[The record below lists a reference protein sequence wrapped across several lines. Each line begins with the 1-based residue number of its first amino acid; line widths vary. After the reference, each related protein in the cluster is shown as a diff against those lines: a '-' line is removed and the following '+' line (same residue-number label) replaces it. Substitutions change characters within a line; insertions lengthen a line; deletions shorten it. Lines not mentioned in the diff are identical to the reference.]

1 MRIKKSSFSI
11 GVFSLL
17 LFGCAHQ
24 ATNKDTQKNVT
35 LQAATELGFREFYQ
49 LPVGPYGLEPTSK
62 LLSLKGK
69 RVSIQGFMVREEEA
83 IPGLFMLTSLP
94 VNIPEK
100 EDGPSDDLP
109 GATLFVHM
117 PSEDSQKILSY
128 RPGIWDLTGTLQL
141 GAKEEANGRVSYI
154 RLLLDQAAAQNS
166 VESEGGQR
174 TEINS
179 R

>member
-1 MRIKKSSFSI
+1 MRINKIIFSLL
-11 GVFSLL
+11 VFSLL

-24 ATNKDTQKNVT
+24 TPNNDAQKNVT

-49 LPVGPYGLEPTSK
+49 LPVGPYGLEPTPK

-69 RVSIQGFMVREEEA
+69 RVHIQGFMVKEEKPT
-83 IPGLFMLTSLP
+83 PGLFMLTSLP

-100 EDGPSDDLP
+100 EDGPSDELP

-117 PSEDSQKILSY
+117 PTGDSQKILAY
-128 RPGIWDLTGTLQL
+128 RSGMWDLAGTLQL
-141 GAKEEANGRVSYI
+141 GAKEEANGRVSYV
-154 RLLLDQAAAQNS
+154 RLILDHGATQNS
-166 VESEGGQR
+166 VESAGGQG
-174 TEINS
+174 TTITS

>member
-1 MRIKKSSFSI
+1 MLIKKISFSI

-24 ATNKDTQKNVT
+24 APNNEAQMNVS
-35 LQAATELGFREFYQ
+35 LQAASELSFREFYQ
-49 LPVGPYGLEPTSK
+49 LPVGPYGLEPTPK

-69 RVSIQGFMVREEEA
+69 RVHIQGFMVREEEPV
-83 IPGLFMLTSLP
+83 PGLFMLTSLP

-117 PSEDSQKILSY
+117 PAADSQKMLAY
-128 RPGIWDLTGTLQL
+128 RPGMWDLAGTLQL
-141 GAKEEANGRVSYI
+141 GAREEAGIQIEPDSL
-154 RLLLDQAAAQNS
+154 RLAMPMLQYQQGLLRALL
-166 VESEGGQR
+166 
-174 TEINS
+174 
-179 R
+179 